1 MNYRAERYTEK
12 FPFRYIV
19 ETPKYFIYTT
29 NIRHYVKLLQ
39 QIKRKGLTELSH
51 SQVLKLNI
59 SSFTCVKRG

>member
-19 ETPKYFIYTT
+19 ESPLYFVYTT
-29 NIRHYVKLLQ
+29 NRRHYIKLLQ
-39 QIKRKGLTELSH
+39 TIKRKHLNEFTH
-51 SQVLKLNI
+51 SQILKLNI